1 MYFGT
6 KNENHFVYQTIC
18 KSLERLSEK
27 RIDEIISSGGNV
39 DNAIEKVM
47 EVLKDEKAMKKMFK
61 EEIL

>member
-6 KNENHFVYQTIC
+6 KTENQFVYQAIC

-47 EVLKDEKAMKKMFK
+47 EVLEDEKAMKKMFE
-61 EEIL
+61 EEIM